1 MKAVQTINILMLL
14 SAWIELVSGL
24 GFGDWSLKFSKNKPK
39 KLYNKFYDPKWAFYV
54 MHEKRHHKPDMNI
67 EDFFRDVE
75 GNMFED
81 IMHNHVGL
89 PHLLPAPEKNSSNN
103 DVVKNDDDQIVSESS
118 HSTGFHKF
126 HFANLKKYSK
136 NRKTMS
142 FQNFEKFR
150 LKKKPP
156 VRPTKPK
163 LTKPNM
169 LRPAVHK
176 SQHHSSIASRQQ
188 SLVSSVSDSESSAI
202 ETVAASEADLVDLY
216 PFNGGYSVMGV
227 DAESAVGLLGLL
239 LFIDLMRDVMQT
251 VASGRRRKKRRRRR
265 NLFQT

>member
-1 MKAVQTINILMLL
+1 MPELQKKKKYDHNSICLL
-14 SAWIELVSGL
+14 IALVSEVFRIL
-24 GFGDWSLKFSKNKPK
+24 CDSFSISS
-39 KLYNKFYDPKWAFYV
+39 FAV
-54 MHEKRHHKPDMNI
+54 

-103 DVVKNDDDQIVSESS
+103 DLVENDDDQIVSESS

-126 HFANLKKYSK
+126 HFANIKKYSK
-136 NRKTMS
+136 NRNTMS

-150 LKKKPP
+150 LKKQPL
-156 VRPTKPK
+156 VRPTTKKP
-163 LTKPNM
+163 LQRPTKPNM

-188 SLVSSVSDSESSAI
+188 SLVSSVSDSERY
-202 ETVAASEADLVDLY
+202 VH
-216 PFNGGYSVMGV
+216 
-227 DAESAVGLLGLL
+227 
-239 LFIDLMRDVMQT
+239 FI
-251 VASGRRRKKRRRRR
+251 AGINFSR
-265 NLFQT
+265 NRS

>member
-1 MKAVQTINILMLL
+1 MVPELQKKKYDHSSICLL
-14 SAWIELVSGL
+14 IALVSEVFRIL
-24 GFGDWSLKFSKNKPK
+24 CDSFSISS
-39 KLYNKFYDPKWAFYV
+39 FAV
-54 MHEKRHHKPDMNI
+54 

-103 DVVKNDDDQIVSESS
+103 DLVENDDDQIVSESS

-126 HFANLKKYSK
+126 HFANIKKYSK
-136 NRKTMS
+136 NRNTMS

-150 LKKKPP
+150 LKKQPL
-156 VRPTKPK
+156 VRPTTKKP
-163 LTKPNM
+163 LQRPTKPNM

-188 SLVSSVSDSESSAI
+188 SLVSSVSDSERYVHS
-202 ETVAASEADLVDLY
+202 TVDT
-216 PFNGGYSVMGV
+216 
-227 DAESAVGLLGLL
+227 
-239 LFIDLMRDVMQT
+239 I
-251 VASGRRRKKRRRRR
+251 
-265 NLFQT
+265 

>member
-1 MKAVQTINILMLL
+1 MPELQKKKKYDHNSICLLIALASEVFRILCD
-14 SAWIELVSGL
+14 S
-24 GFGDWSLKFSKNKPK
+24 FSIS
-39 KLYNKFYDPKWAFYV
+39 FFSV
-54 MHEKRHHKPDMNI
+54 

-103 DVVKNDDDQIVSESS
+103 DLVENDDDQIVSESS

-126 HFANLKKYSK
+126 HFANIKKYSK

-150 LKKKPP
+150 LKKQPL
-156 VRPTKPK
+156 VRPTTKKP
-163 LTKPNM
+163 LLRPTKPNM

-188 SLVSSVSDSESSAI
+188 SLVSSVSDSERYVHSTAGI
-202 ETVAASEADLVDLY
+202 NIL
-216 PFNGGYSVMGV
+216 
-227 DAESAVGLLGLL
+227 
-239 LFIDLMRDVMQT
+239 
-251 VASGRRRKKRRRRR
+251 R
-265 NLFQT
+265 NRS

>member
-1 MKAVQTINILMLL
+1 MPELQKKKYDHNSICLL
-14 SAWIELVSGL
+14 IALVSEVFRIL
-24 GFGDWSLKFSKNKPK
+24 CDSFSIS
-39 KLYNKFYDPKWAFYV
+39 FFSV
-54 MHEKRHHKPDMNI
+54 

-103 DVVKNDDDQIVSESS
+103 DLVENDDDQIVSESS
-118 HSTGFHKF
+118 NSAVFPQISFICTLTKCP
-126 HFANLKKYSK
+126 KK
-136 NRKTMS
+136 RRTMS

-188 SLVSSVSDSESSAI
+188 SLVSSVSDSERYVHSTAGI
-202 ETVAASEADLVDLY
+202 
-216 PFNGGYSVMGV
+216 
-227 DAESAVGLLGLL
+227 
-239 LFIDLMRDVMQT
+239 
-251 VASGRRRKKRRRRR
+251 
-265 NLFQT
+265 NL

>member
-1 MKAVQTINILMLL
+1 
-14 SAWIELVSGL
+14 
-24 GFGDWSLKFSKNKPK
+24 
-39 KLYNKFYDPKWAFYV
+39 
-54 MHEKRHHKPDMNI
+54 MNI
-67 EDFFRDVE
+67 EEFFRDVE

-103 DVVKNDDDQIVSESS
+103 DLVENDDDQIVSESS
-118 HSTGFHKF
+118 NSAVFPQISFLCTLTKCPQ
-126 HFANLKKYSK
+126 K
-136 NRKTMS
+136 RRTMS

-150 LKKKPP
+150 LKKQPLLKKQPRQP
-156 VRPTKPK
+156 LARPTKPN
-163 LTKPNM
+163 T

>member
-1 MKAVQTINILMLL
+1 MIAIETKGQCAVDTRLVGARVAKKKKKYDHNSICLL
-14 SAWIELVSGL
+14 IALVSEVFRIL
-24 GFGDWSLKFSKNKPK
+24 CDSFSIS
-39 KLYNKFYDPKWAFYV
+39 FFSV
-54 MHEKRHHKPDMNI
+54 

-103 DVVKNDDDQIVSESS
+103 DLVENDDDQIVSESS

-126 HFANLKKYSK
+126 HFANIKKYSK
-136 NRKTMS
+136 NRNTMS

-150 LKKKPP
+150 LKKQPL
-156 VRPTKPK
+156 VRPTTKKP
-163 LTKPNM
+163 LQRPTKPNM

-188 SLVSSVSDSESSAI
+188 SLVSSVSDSERY
-202 ETVAASEADLVDLY
+202 VH
-216 PFNGGYSVMGV
+216 
-227 DAESAVGLLGLL
+227 
-239 LFIDLMRDVMQT
+239 
-251 VASGRRRKKRRRRR
+251 
-265 NLFQT
+265 

>member
-1 MKAVQTINILMLL
+1 MPELQKKKKNYDHNSICLL
-14 SAWIELVSGL
+14 IALVSEVFFCIL
-24 GFGDWSLKFSKNKPK
+24 CDSFSI
-39 KLYNKFYDPKWAFYV
+39 FFFAV
-54 MHEKRHHKPDMNI
+54 

-188 SLVSSVSDSESSAI
+188 SLVSSVSDSERYVHSTAGI
-202 ETVAASEADLVDLY
+202 
-216 PFNGGYSVMGV
+216 
-227 DAESAVGLLGLL
+227 
-239 LFIDLMRDVMQT
+239 
-251 VASGRRRKKRRRRR
+251 
-265 NLFQT
+265 NL

>member
-1 MKAVQTINILMLL
+1 MIVFLFFFFAV
-14 SAWIELVSGL
+14 
-24 GFGDWSLKFSKNKPK
+24 
-39 KLYNKFYDPKWAFYV
+39 
-54 MHEKRHHKPDMNI
+54 

-150 LKKKPP
+150 LKKQPLLRPATKQPLL
-156 VRPTKPK
+156 RPTKQP
-163 LTKPNM
+163 LLRPTKPNM

-188 SLVSSVSDSESSAI
+188 SLVSSVSDSERYVHSTA
-202 ETVAASEADLVDLY
+202 
-216 PFNGGYSVMGV
+216 GYGNTGCGV
-227 DAESAVGLLGLL
+227 
-239 LFIDLMRDVMQT
+239 F
-251 VASGRRRKKRRRRR
+251 KRGVQ
-265 NLFQT
+265 N

>member
-54 MHEKRHHKPDMNI
+54 MHQKRHHKPDMNI

-103 DVVKNDDDQIVSESS
+103 DLVENDDDQIVSESS

-126 HFANLKKYSK
+126 HFANIKKYSK
-136 NRKTMS
+136 NRNTMS

-150 LKKKPP
+150 LKKQPL
-156 VRPTKPK
+156 VRPTTKKP
-163 LTKPNM
+163 LQRPTKPNM

-188 SLVSSVSDSESSAI
+188 SLVSSVSDSERQELPLNSKAQLLRPI
-202 ETVAASEADLVDLY
+202 RGRFVNA
-216 PFNGGYSVMGV
+216 
-227 DAESAVGLLGLL
+227 SAVALLSFLYLL
-239 LFIDLMRDVMQT
+239 NLTQDVMQT

>member
-1 MKAVQTINILMLL
+1 MPELQKKKKYDHNSICLL
-14 SAWIELVSGL
+14 IALVSEVFRIL
-24 GFGDWSLKFSKNKPK
+24 CDSFSIS
-39 KLYNKFYDPKWAFYV
+39 FFSV
-54 MHEKRHHKPDMNI
+54 

-103 DVVKNDDDQIVSESS
+103 DLVENDDDQIVSESS

-126 HFANLKKYSK
+126 HFANIKKYSK
-136 NRKTMS
+136 NRNTMS

-150 LKKKPP
+150 LKKQPL
-156 VRPTKPK
+156 VRPTTKKP
-163 LTKPNM
+163 LQRPTKPNM

-188 SLVSSVSDSESSAI
+188 SLVSSVSDSERYVHSTTGI
-202 ETVAASEADLVDLY
+202 NIL
-216 PFNGGYSVMGV
+216 
-227 DAESAVGLLGLL
+227 
-239 LFIDLMRDVMQT
+239 
-251 VASGRRRKKRRRRR
+251 R
-265 NLFQT
+265 NRS

>member
-1 MKAVQTINILMLL
+1 MPELQKKKKYDHNSICLL
-14 SAWIELVSGL
+14 IALVSEVFRIL
-24 GFGDWSLKFSKNKPK
+24 CDSFSISS
-39 KLYNKFYDPKWAFYV
+39 FAV
-54 MHEKRHHKPDMNI
+54 

-103 DVVKNDDDQIVSESS
+103 DLVENDDDQIVSESS

-126 HFANLKKYSK
+126 HFANIKKYSK
-136 NRKTMS
+136 NRNTMS

-150 LKKKPP
+150 LKKQPL
-156 VRPTKPK
+156 VRPTTKKP
-163 LTKPNM
+163 LQRPTKPNM

-188 SLVSSVSDSESSAI
+188 SLVSSVSDSERYVHS
-202 ETVAASEADLVDLY
+202 TVDT
-216 PFNGGYSVMGV
+216 
-227 DAESAVGLLGLL
+227 
-239 LFIDLMRDVMQT
+239 I
-251 VASGRRRKKRRRRR
+251 
-265 NLFQT
+265 